1 MNKDFIGES
10 LDRVD
15 GRLKVT
21 GAAKY
26 SGEYKP
32 AGLTYGV
39 LVPATITSGILNAI
53 DTKAALRASGVIA
66 VITPFNAPKVPGYQP
81 DAPRPMKGLKLFN
94 DNKIHFNG
102 QPVALVI
109 ADTFERATHAASLIK
124 CKYERQSFATNFHE
138 NMETNSKPA
147 GEQHKEYVRGEAN
160 AYKSAPFIVEESY
173 TLPSEMHNPME
184 LHVTTA
190 IWDGDDKVTL
200 YTKSQGVISSQR
212 AIATAFNLEQ
222 KNVQIN
228 SHFVGGAFGS
238 SLRTWPHEI
247 AAVQAARM
255 VKRPVRVT
263 LTREQMFLLVGYRP
277 LTVQKIGIGATADG
291 KLVGITHESFS
302 QTATYEDFTER
313 SVNVSRF
320 LYASPNANTRY
331 KIVPLNVGVPAPMR
345 GPGEATGA
353 YALESAL
360 DELSYKLNIDPIE
373 LRLKNYADVNPET
386 NLPWSSKYLKECY
399 QQGAARI
406 GWDKR
411 AQKPGTNRD
420 GEWLVGYGMGGGAFG
435 AYRGKTQARI
445 ILSADGTV
453 VIKSATSDIGPGT
466 ATAMVVIA
474 ADRLGLSA
482 DKITFELG
490 NSALP
495 VAPTQGGSSTVSSV
509 GSAVNDVCVAL
520 KQKLYNL
527 SGKPENSTDPI
538 DYTNVLQQH
547 NLPSLELTTE
557 SDVNPDAKKYAMYSF
572 SAHFVQV
579 YVHPVTGVV
588 KIKKVVAVVDGG
600 KIINMKT
607 ASSQMIGGAVGGI
620 GMAMTEEAV
629 IDDRYG
635 KYINSNFADYHV
647 PVNADIPQIEAIF
660 IDKPDPVLNPLGTKG
675 IGEISLI
682 GVAPA
687 VANAVYNATGRRIR
701 EMPITPDKILKG

>member
-1 MNKDFIGES
+1 MNKE

-26 SGEYKP
+26 SGEFKP
-32 AGLTYGV
+32 AGLSYGV
-39 LVPATITSGILNAI
+39 LVPATVSSGIVNAI
-53 DTKAALRASGVIA
+53 DTKAALKSSGVIA

-81 DAPRPMKGLKLFN
+81 DAAKPMKGLKLFN
-94 DNKIHFNG
+94 DNIIHFNG
-102 QPVALVI
+102 QPIALVI
-109 ADTFERATHAASLIK
+109 AETFEKATHAASLIR
-124 CKYERQSFATNFHE
+124 CKYERQPFATDFHE
-138 NMETNSKPA
+138 NMESKGKPA
-147 GEQHKEYVRGEAN
+147 GEQHKDYLRGEAD
-160 AYKSAPFIVEESY
+160 AYKSAPFQIEASY

-190 IWDGDDKVTL
+190 IWEGDDKVTL
-200 YTKSQGVISSQR
+200 YTKSQGVIGSQKS
-212 AIATAFNLEQ
+212 IATAFNLDS

-238 SLRTWPHEI
+238 SLRTWPHEV
-247 AAVQAARM
+247 AAVQAAKM
-255 VKRPVRVT
+255 VKRPVRLT

-291 KLVGITHESFS
+291 KLTGITHESFS

-320 LYASPNANTRY
+320 LYASPNVNTRY
-331 KIVPLNVGVPAPMR
+331 KIVPLNIGVPAPMR

-360 DELSYKLNIDPIE
+360 DELSYKLNMDPIE
-373 LRLKNYADVNPET
+373 LRLKNYADINPEN

-399 QQGAARI
+399 KQGAERI
-406 GWDKR
+406 GWNKR
-411 AQKPGTNRD
+411 LQQPGTNKD

-435 AYRGKTQARI
+435 AYRGKTQAKI
-445 ILSADGTV
+445 TLSSDGKV
-453 VIKSATSDIGPGT
+453 LIQSATSDIGPGT
-466 ATAMVVIA
+466 ATAMTVIA
-474 ADRLGLSA
+474 ADKLGIPA

-490 NSALP
+490 NSSLP

-520 KQKLYNL
+520 KKKLYTL
-527 SGKPENSTDPI
+527 AGKPENSTDEI
-538 DYTNVLQQH
+538 DYTKILQQH
-547 NLPSLELTTE
+547 NLPSLELTVE
-557 SDVNPDAKKYAMYSF
+557 SDVNPEGKKYSMYSF

-579 YVHPVTGVV
+579 YVHPGTGVV
-588 KIKKVVAVVDGG
+588 KIKKVIAVVDGG
-600 KIINMKT
+600 KIVNMKT

-635 KYINSNFADYHV
+635 RYINSNLADYHV

-660 IDKPDPVLNPLGTKG
+660 IDKPDPILNPLGTKG

-687 VANAVYNATGRRIR
+687 VANAVYNATGKRIR
-701 EMPITPDKILKG
+701 EMPITPDKILL

>member
-1 MNKDFIGES
+1 MNKES

-26 SGEYKP
+26 SGEFKP
-32 AGLTYGV
+32 EGMAYGV
-39 LVPATITSGILNAI
+39 LVPANISAGNVTAI
-53 DTKAALRASGVIA
+53 DTKAALKASGVITVMTA
-66 VITPFNAPKVPGYQP
+66 FNAPKVPGYQP
-81 DAPRPMKGLKLFN
+81 DAAKPMKGLKLFN
-94 DNKIHFNG
+94 DTKIYFHG
-102 QPVALVI
+102 QPIALVI
-109 ADTFERATHAASLIK
+109 AETFEKATHAAGLIR
-124 CKYERQSFATNFHE
+124 CKYDRQPFATGFHE
-138 NMETNSKPA
+138 NMESRSKPA
-147 GEQHKEYVRGEAN
+147 GDQHKDYLRGQAD
-160 AYKSAPFIVEESY
+160 AYKSAPFMVEATY

-190 IWDGDDKVTL
+190 VWDGEDKVTV
-200 YTKSQGVISSQR
+200 YTKSQGVMSSQR
-212 AIATAFNLEQ
+212 SIATAFNLDPQ
-222 KNVQIN
+222 NVQIN
-228 SHFVGGAFGS
+228 SRFVGGAFGS

-247 AAVQAARM
+247 AAVQAAKM
-255 VKRPVRVT
+255 VKRPVKLT

-277 LTVQKIGIGATADG
+277 LTVQKVGIGATADG
-291 KLVGITHESFS
+291 KLTGITHESFS
-302 QTATYEDFTER
+302 QTAAYEDFTER

-320 LYASPNANTRY
+320 LYNSPNVNTRY

-373 LRLKNYADVNPET
+373 LRLKNYADVNPEN

-399 QQGAARI
+399 QQGAERI

-411 AQKPGTNRD
+411 SQKPGTNKD

-435 AYRGKTQARI
+435 AYRSKTQAKI
-445 ILSADGTV
+445 SLSADGKV
-453 VIKSATSDIGPGT
+453 NIKSATSDIGPGT

-474 ADRLGLSA
+474 SDKLGLPA

-490 NSALP
+490 NSSFP
-495 VAPTQGGSSTVSSV
+495 NAPTQGGSATVSSV
-509 GSAVNDVCVAL
+509 GSAVNDACEAL
-520 KQKLYNL
+520 KKKLYSL
-527 SGKPENSTDPI
+527 AGKPENSTDKI
-538 DYTNVLQQH
+538 DYSNILQQH
-547 NLPSLELTTE
+547 NLPSLELTVE
-557 SDVNPDAKKYAMYSF
+557 SDVNPDGKKYSMYSF

-588 KIKKVVAVVDGG
+588 KIKKVIAVVDGG
-600 KIINMKT
+600 KIVNMKT

-635 KYINSNFADYHV
+635 KYINSNLADYHV

-687 VANAVYNATGRRIR
+687 VANAVYNATGKRIR
-701 EMPITPDKILKG
+701 EMPITPDKILK